1 MKLLCPSPE
10 LFSEKIKKNL
20 KLKLKCNFLK
30 MNNREFNNK
39 CHDYDVILL
48 RFNNVLKYKK
58 NTKIKYILCP
68 TTGTEHI
75 DNKFFQDKK
84 IQVLTLKNKIN
95 FLNNIRSTIE
105 FTVYLLLLSIRNIKL
120 KLNSK
125 KYMPKILFQEEIYNK
140 NIGIIGYGR
149 IGKKICN
156 ILKSFDANIK
166 VYEINKF
173 NKSRKYK
180 FVSLKNIL
188 KTCKVILIHIPLND
202 KNQNFLNSKKL
213 KLINKG
219 TIIINTSRG
228 DILDEKFIFSLV
240 KKNKISYFTDVIS
253 EKTLNNQT
261 KLINKLQKKDN
272 FYYSN
277 HIAGLTKESV
287 EKTDLFIYKNFLKKI
302 NLYK

>member
-20 KLKLKCNFLK
+20 KFKLKCNFLK

-105 FTVYLLLLSIRNIKL
+105 FTVYLLLLSIRNINHKFNL
-120 KLNSK
+120 K

-156 ILKSFDANIK
+156 ILKSFDAKIK

-188 KTCKVILIHIPLND
+188 KTCRVILIHIPLND

-228 DILDEKFIFSLV
+228 DILDEKF
-240 KKNKISYFTDVIS
+240 
-253 EKTLNNQT
+253 
-261 KLINKLQKKDN
+261 
-272 FYYSN
+272 
-277 HIAGLTKESV
+277 
-287 EKTDLFIYKNFLKKI
+287 
-302 NLYK
+302 